1 MNQQEFYDLVK
12 QAIDKL
18 EAQGVPAK
26 EDDSPRCWYHIV
38 KNGVEL
44 RCIVGHMMPLEVAE
58 VADGEIGTIAEHMAP
73 LEAARDSVYAW
84 VDQFTPEQVNVLCDL
99 QVLHDDVAP
108 ENFALAIQK
117 MREVLESEQS
127 TNPV

>member
-26 EDDSPRCWYHIV
+26 EDNSPRCWYHIV
-38 KNGVEL
+38 KDGVEL

-58 VADGEIGTIAEHMAP
+58 DSDGGVFVIEGTDYTHE
-73 LEAARDSVYAW
+73 W
-84 VDQFTPEQVNVLCDL
+84 VSQFTQEQLRVLNDL

-108 ENFALAIQK
+108 ENFALAIQE
-117 MREVLESEQS
+117 MREILANE
-127 TNPV
+127 

>member
-1 MNQQEFYDLVK
+1 MNRQEFYDLVK

-38 KNGVEL
+38 KDGVEL

-58 VADGEIGTIAEHMAP
+58 VADGEIGLIAEHMDDVAN
-73 LEAARDSVYAW
+73 DSVYAW

-99 QVLHDDVAP
+99 QALHDDVAP
-108 ENFALAIQK
+108 ENFALAIQR
-117 MREVLESEQS
+117 MREVLANE
-127 TNPV
+127 

>member
-26 EDDSPRCWYHIV
+26 EDDSPRCWYHVV
-38 KNGVEL
+38 KDGVEL

-58 VADGEIGTIAEHMAP
+58 VADDEIGLIAEHMDHVSN
-73 LEAARDSVYAW
+73 DSVYEW
-84 VDQFTPEQVNVLCDL
+84 VDQFTPEQVNVLCEL
-99 QVLHDDVAP
+99 QAFHDDIISEEDFTP
-108 ENFALAIQK
+108 YIQK
-117 MREVLESEQS
+117 MREVLANEQS
-127 TNPV
+127 ANPV